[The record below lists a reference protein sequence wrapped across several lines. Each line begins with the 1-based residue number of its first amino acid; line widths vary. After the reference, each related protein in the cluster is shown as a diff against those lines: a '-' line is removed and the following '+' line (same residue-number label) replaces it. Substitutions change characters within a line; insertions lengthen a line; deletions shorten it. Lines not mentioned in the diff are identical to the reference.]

1 MRTPAKRL
9 ALALALL
16 LTSST
21 LSGCWDSKEIDK
33 LAIVIG
39 SAVDLSTVPGMV
51 DLTLEMA
58 NTQGAGTG
66 SGGSSGRSSGGSQ
79 DGGGQSAFSMLKAT
93 NATVMGCL
101 MEIDQNSNRTS
112 MAKHNQVRL
121 FGSALC
127 EQGLKDQLDMF
138 MREQQTRLEV
148 PMLVVEG
155 NAGEALSA
163 TVAGKELCGM
173 FLSGMLEDQARISP
187 AYRIRLIDFV
197 KTILEGTTSAAI
209 PLVKLFTEGEK
220 QSINIIG
227 MAVFKDDRMVGSLSN
242 DDSLGYIWSLGNVK
256 ASNVALTEGPNKAML
271 HISRLDCKRKVALR
285 PDGGVRVE
293 LHLTGGASIA
303 ELNGFAQTKPTE
315 LMPYLESLAK
325 AEIRERILAAF
336 EAAKALRADIY
347 GFGASVY
354 REYPRQWKEM
364 ESNWDELF
372 QQLELIVEVDLRL
385 VSTGEIV
392 QSVTMEE
399 YSQ

>member
-79 DGGGQSAFSMLKAT
+79 GEGGQSAFSMLKAT

-101 MEIDQNSNRTS
+101 MQIDQNSNRTVMS
-112 MAKHNQVRL
+112 KHNQVRL

-127 EQGLKDQLDMF
+127 EQGLRDHIDMF

-155 NAGEALSA
+155 NAGEAMSA
-163 TVAGKELCGM
+163 RVAEEELCGV
-173 FLSGMLEDQARISP
+173 FLAGMLEDQARISP
-187 AYRIRLIDFV
+187 AYRIRLIDFME
-197 KTILEGTTSAAI
+197 TLLEGTTSAVI
-209 PLVKLFTEGEK
+209 PLVKLFNEGEK
-220 QSINIIG
+220 QSINMIG

-242 DDSLGYIWSLGNVK
+242 DDGLGYIWSLGHVK
-256 ASNVALTEGPNKAML
+256 TSNVMLTDGPNKAVL
-271 HISRLDCKRKVALR
+271 HLSRLDCKRRVSLR

-293 LHLTGGASIA
+293 LDLSGIAGIA
-303 ELNGFAQTKPTE
+303 ELIGFGNAQPKE
-315 LMPYLESLAK
+315 LVPYLETLAK
-325 AEIRERILAAF
+325 TEIRQRILDTF
-336 EAAKALRADIY
+336 EAAKALRADIF
-347 GFGASVY
+347 GFGVSVY
-354 REYPRQWKEM
+354 RKYPKQWKDM
-364 ESNWDELF
+364 EGDWDELF

-385 VSTGEIV
+385 AGTGEIV

-399 YSQ
+399 NSQ